1 MVEECM
7 TKTAVLIKLD
17 KDFVS
22 RYEESKKELEKHK
35 DKINKITIYS
45 NGAMDFEGDNF
56 DVIYRDFDDD
66 GLVDSYMILNKKS
79 GKI

>member
-1 MVEECM
+1 MVEKCM
-7 TKTAVLIKLD
+7 IKNTILIKLD

-22 RYEESKKELEKHK
+22 KYEESEKELAKHK
-35 DKINKITIYS
+35 DKINKIIIYS

-66 GLVDSYMILNKKS
+66 GLVDSHLILNKKS
-79 GKI
+79 GKT